1 MASTAMNYIHPR
13 RIVILIRKEWA
24 ELYRNTMLLGTVLFM
39 PLLFTVIPILMLWS
53 MGGAGDVMGD
63 SMGPF
68 SGMQLSM
75 CGSLSSGECAMA
87 VFLAQFNIM
96 FMFIPII
103 LPATITPYAIVGEK
117 TQRSLEPLLATPIST
132 LDLLL
137 AKALSAIIPATLAT
151 WLAFFIYMIASWF
164 LLANRAVF
172 AIVFHPQWLF
182 AILVVGPLLAL
193 LTADLALMVSARST
207 EPRAA
212 QQVAGLVVL
221 PLVLLLM
228 GQMSGILLLT
238 PALTFI
244 LGLVVLILAVILTY
258 LAVKAFDREAILTR
272 WA

>member
-1 MASTAMNYIHPR
+1 MRHLLHPKL
-13 RIVILIRKEWA
+13 ILVLIRKEWA

-39 PLLFTVIPILMLWS
+39 PLLFAAIPIIMLWS
-53 MGGAGDVMGD
+53 IGDIGSD
-63 SMGPF
+63 IGESMGVLSGAM
-68 SGMQLSM
+68 SGMCGNLSAGN
-75 CGSLSSGECAMA
+75 CSLAI
-87 VFLAQFNIM
+87 FLAQFNLM
-96 FMFIPII
+96 FMFIPVI
-103 LPATITPYAIVGEK
+103 LPATILPYSIVGEK

-151 WLAFFIYMIASWF
+151 WFSF
-164 LLANRAVF
+164 LLYMLASLFLLSSKDVF
-172 AIVFHPQWLF
+172 AVVFHSQWLF
-182 AILVVGPLLAL
+182 AVFVVGPLLAL

-228 GQMSGILLLT
+228 GQMSGMLLLT
-238 PALTFI
+238 PALTFL
-244 LGLVVLILAVILTY
+244 LGLLILILDIILTY
-258 LAVKAFDREAILTR
+258 LTVKVFDREAILTR